1 MASIQSYK
9 ALLVFRLILGC
20 MESGFFPGVIYLI
33 SCWYKPEEIG
43 KRFAIF
49 YSASVMAGAFGGLL
63 AGVTQGLAGFGGL
76 SAWRWLFII
85 EGTVTICVAMVAKSI
100 LLDFPATSAAL
111 TPEER
116 HLAKIRLLP
125 AGVESSPDHDLTHAQ
140 AFKAV
145 VCDYRTFLFMLLSI
159 CIIGAGT
166 IIYFVPTIIVTLGY
180 DTLTAQYM
188 TMPIYVSAASVL
200 IMTAVSA
207 DRHQERRWHIT
218 ASLSMGFVAA
228 IICMVTA
235 NPAVRYVTLCF
246 VVAGIWTSIPLSL
259 AWTGEV
265 INMPAEKRAVCF
277 ALVNSVANMSCV
289 YGSQL
294 WPASTAPHYTFG
306 FGFTAG
312 YLGCGAVAAALIP
325 VFLNNFPYYVTD
337 AERDIEERKDIKA
350 LAAVSVY
357 YTEV

>member
-1 MASIQSYK
+1 MSRIQSYE
-9 ALLVFRLILGC
+9 ALLVYRFFLGC
-20 MESGFFPGVIYLI
+20 MESGFFPGVVYLI
-33 SCWYKPEEIG
+33 SCWYKPAEIG
-43 KRFAIF
+43 TRFAIF
-49 YSASVMAGAFGGLL
+49 YSASVMAGAAGGLM
-63 AGVTQGLAGFGGL
+63 AGVTQGLDGFCGL
-76 SAWRWLFII
+76 ASWRWLFII
-85 EGTVTICVAMVAKSI
+85 EGLVTMCIAMGAKFV

-125 AGVESSPDHDLTHAQ
+125 PGAEESCAVEHELTHAQ

-145 VCDYRTFLFMLLSI
+145 VCDYRTYLFMFLSV

-166 IIYFVPTIIVTLGY
+166 ITYFVPTIIVSLGY
-180 DTLTAQYM
+180 DTLTAQFM
-188 TMPIYVSAASVL
+188 TMPIYSSAAGVL

-207 DRHQERRWHIT
+207 DRQQERRWHIT

-228 IICMVTA
+228 IICMVSTNA
-235 NPAVRYVTLCF
+235 VVRYFTLCF

-277 ALVNSVANMSCV
+277 ALVNSVANISCIF
-289 YGSQL
+289 GSQL

-337 AERDIEERKDIKA
+337 AERDVEERKDSKTMD
-350 LAAVSVY
+350 LFYDGV
-357 YTEV
+357 